1 MAKGS
6 QKDIQILINEF
17 PEIIQN
23 ELKEKDQITWVSPLK
38 KDKYREYWDSRFLK
52 ELGLDKIPYKLK
64 EFWPRGGA
72 HWDALGKTKDKVFL
86 VEAKAHITE
95 QKSGPSKAKANE
107 SRILIS
113 KSLNEVKS
121 FLGVDKT
128 FDWMQSDYYQY
139 ANRVAHLY
147 FLRICNKI
155 NAHLLFVY
163 FLNDNTVTPVKSKK
177 EWETEIKQVHKL
189 LGLPEIF
196 KLKPYIHNLF
206 INVNDLK

>member
-72 HWDALGKTKDKVFL
+72 HWDALGK
-86 VEAKAHITE
+86 
-95 QKSGPSKAKANE
+95 
-107 SRILIS
+107 
-113 KSLNEVKS
+113 
-121 FLGVDKT
+121 
-128 FDWMQSDYYQY
+128 
-139 ANRVAHLY
+139 
-147 FLRICNKI
+147 NKR
-155 NAHLLFVY
+155 
-163 FLNDNTVTPVKSKK
+163 
-177 EWETEIKQVHKL
+177 
-189 LGLPEIF
+189 
-196 KLKPYIHNLF
+196 
-206 INVNDLK
+206 